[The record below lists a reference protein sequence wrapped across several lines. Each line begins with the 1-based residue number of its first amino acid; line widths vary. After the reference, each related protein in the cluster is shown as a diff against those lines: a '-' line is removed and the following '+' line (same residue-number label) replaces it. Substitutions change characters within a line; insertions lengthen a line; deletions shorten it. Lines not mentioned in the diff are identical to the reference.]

1 MTARQPRSHREPM
14 SLPEGSESD
23 HSQPH
28 HRRGFAFGIHVQTA
42 LVSITVRLGSSRG
55 ECLKALIPSNPRAR
69 RALQL
74 SDLYRGFE
82 FLSLRHAVLAA
93 EKLRPKVRKLLQNC
107 GNFEGFSL

>member
-1 MTARQPRSHREPM
+1 M

-55 ECLKALIPSNPRAR
+55 KCLKALIPSNPRAR

-82 FLSLRHAVLAA
+82 FLSLRHAVPAA

-107 GNFEGFSL
+107 GNLEGFSL